1 MLDCFANQPRVSL
14 FTSAYPQVVLS
25 GSVGAHPWRC
35 FHQKSKVPLWKPK
48 AIIPQWGQQQARAE
62 EILQTQKG
70 PLGGSGGSSL
80 NSVLKLLQNLQ

>member
-25 GSVGAHPWRC
+25 GSVGAHPWRY

-48 AIIPQWGQQQARAE
+48 AIIPQWGQQQTRAE
-62 EILQTQKG
+62 ESLQTQKG
-70 PLGGSGGSSL
+70 PLGGSSL